1 MSLFVAWVVYPLV
14 LLALCAGLGLLV
26 DVLCGRRLPGA
37 LVAPIGLAAIVVV
50 GQFTTLAEATAE
62 LTVPLVC
69 FLAVLGGGLSLPW
82 RFGRP
87 DPWPAAAAF
96 AVFAVFAA
104 PVVLSGEPTFAGY
117 IKLDDTATWLALT
130 DRVMEHGRDLS
141 GMEPSTYRATLEAN
155 LPSGYPVGVFLPFG
169 TAQELV
175 GGDLAWVFQPYLS
188 FLAAM
193 LSLCLWQIAGGVL
206 RRPGARALVAFI
218 AAQPALLFGYAM
230 WGGIKELGAAVFAAL
245 GAALA
250 PAVVR
255 AADFDP
261 TPGGSKSAAPGASMS
276 AVPRRASRRD
286 AVVLALPAG
295 ALVGVL
301 SIGGLVWLGPM
312 LLTLA
317 YLAWRAFG
325 ARAALA
331 QAVAFAVATAVFAIP
346 IFLAG
351 GFSPFQSG
359 LTNESEIG
367 NLIEPLNPLQALGI
381 WPSGDFR
388 IDPSATVATTVLI
401 ALGIFAALIG
411 LWAAWRRRGLAP
423 LLYASSLIAAATI
436 VAVGSPWV
444 DAKAL
449 ATVAPAALALAVG
462 GAAATLRLDRL
473 TGAVLIAVVAG
484 GVLWSNVLAYGGAD
498 LAPYGQLRELE
509 EIGHEFAGQGP
520 TLMTEYNPY
529 GARHFLREE
538 DGEGA
543 SELRVREVP
552 LREGGTAEKGEA
564 VDTDQLDLNGL
575 LEYRTLVLRRSPV
588 RSRPPSPYRLL
599 RAGRYY
605 EVWQRPLERF
615 GAIPEHQPYGEGDE
629 PAAVPDCGEIGGLGL
644 LALQHGMRG
653 VRLLAARHAPV
664 YDATDG
670 NLTVPRAGTYESW
683 LQGSARGSI
692 SLYVDG
698 RKIGEARQ
706 QLENDGGFIPLGE
719 THLSRGHH
727 QAALRFGG
735 ADLHPGSGGFP
746 RPETGPLL
754 FTPAGE
760 EAGHLVTVP
769 IEESSRFCG
778 KPWDWIEAIGSE

>member
-14 LLALCAGLGLLV
+14 LLALCVGLGLLV
-26 DVLCGRRLPGA
+26 DVVSGRRLPGA
-37 LVAPIGLAAIVVV
+37 LVAPVGLAAIVVV
-50 GQFTTLAEATAE
+50 GQFSTLADATAE

-87 DPWPAAAAF
+87 DPWPTAAAL

-169 TAQELV
+169 TAQKLV

-206 RRPGARALVAFI
+206 RRPGARALVAFV

-230 WGGIKELGAAVFAAL
+230 WGGIKELGAAAFVAL

-250 PAVVR
+250 PAVLR
-255 AADFDP
+255 ASDIDHS
-261 TPGGSKSAAPGASMS
+261 GVGSKSDAL
-276 AVPRRASRRD
+276 RRPSRRD
-286 AVVLALPAG
+286 AVILALPAG

-312 LLTLA
+312 LLALA
-317 YLAWRAFG
+317 YLAWRGFG
-325 ARAALA
+325 ARVAIG
-331 QAVAFAVATAVFAIP
+331 QGVAFALATGVFAIP

-367 NLIEPLNPLQALGI
+367 NLVEPLDPLQALGI

-388 IDPSATVATTVLI
+388 IAPSSTVLSAVLI
-401 ALGIFAALIG
+401 ALGILAALIG
-411 LWAAWRRRGLAP
+411 LWAAWRRRGLAS
-423 LLYASSLIAAATI
+423 LLYASSLLAAAAI

-449 ATVAPAALALAVG
+449 ATVAPAALALAIG
-462 GAAATLRLDRL
+462 GAAATLRLDRV
-473 TGAVLIAVVAG
+473 TGAALIAVVAG
-484 GVLWSNVLAYGGAD
+484 GVIWSNVLAYGGAD
-498 LAPYGQLRELE
+498 LAPYGQLHELQ
-509 EIGHEFAGQGP
+509 EIGDEFASQGP

-543 SELRVREVP
+543 AELRVREVP
-552 LREGGTAEKGEA
+552 LRDGGTAEKGEA
-564 VDTDQLDLNGL
+564 VDTDQLDPNAL

-588 RSRPPSPYRLL
+588 RSRPPSPYRLV
-599 RAGRYY
+599 RSGRYY

-629 PAAVPDCGEIGGLGL
+629 PAAVPRCGEIGGLGL
-644 LALQHGMRG
+644 VALQNGMRD
-653 VRLLAARHAPV
+653 VRLLAARHAAV

-670 NLTVPRAGTYESW
+670 SLDVPRAGVYEAW
-683 LQGSARGSI
+683 LKGSARGAV

-698 RKIGEARQ
+698 GKIGEARH

-719 THLSRGHH
+719 TRLSKGEHR
-727 QAALRFGG
+727 AELRFGG

-754 FTPAGE
+754 FAPAGE
-760 EAGHLVTVP
+760 EAGRLVSVP
-769 IEESSRFCG
+769 VEESNRLCG
-778 KPWDWIEAIGSE
+778 KPWDWIEAIGAE